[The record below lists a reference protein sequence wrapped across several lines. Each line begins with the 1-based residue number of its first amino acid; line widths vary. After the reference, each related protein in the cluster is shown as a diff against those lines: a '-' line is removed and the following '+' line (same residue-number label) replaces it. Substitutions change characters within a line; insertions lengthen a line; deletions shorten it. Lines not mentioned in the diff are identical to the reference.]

1 MWYALGAVLLVLIV
15 IIEAWDGVRASYSG
29 WQIQQKQR
37 LVNKQSKNAPLAERD
52 LLRIKLKT
60 NLLSLQVG
68 LLILLFVGFFVAM
81 GQALGWLRAWVPLVI
96 AIPATNILAKIG
108 PIKRL
113 VNRGYLVLEP
123 KLLKLL
129 NKTHL
134 FGRLTSFSSLT
145 TTDSGVFDRVNSVSE
160 LFYIIDNSPSVV
172 DDVQNSLVKS
182 GFKFLETAAKQVMT
196 SLDEVFLLEADDLL
210 GPLRIDEL
218 HKTGSEFFPVLD
230 KDGQVL
236 GVVNLESVS
245 SLKSQDSLTAEAAVE
260 SNLVIVDE
268 DEPLESLLR
277 RLISD
282 RVFVAIVTRHDRPVG
297 LIELKTVLSQLI
309 GRQV

>member
-1 MWYALGAVLLVLIV
+1 MWYALGAVLLALII

-37 LVNKQSKNAPLAERD
+37 LVNKQTKNASLAERD

-60 NLLSLQVG
+60 NLLSLQIG

-81 GQALGWLRAWVPLVI
+81 GQALGWLRAWIPLMV
-96 AIPATNILAKIG
+96 AIPMTNLLAKIG

-123 KLLKLL
+123 KLLKFLD
-129 NKTHL
+129 KTHL
-134 FGRLTSFSSLT
+134 FGRLTSFSSLA
-145 TTDSGVFDRVNSVSE
+145 TTDSGIFDRVSSVSE
-160 LFYIIDNSPSVV
+160 LFYVIDNSPSVV
-172 DDVQNSLVKS
+172 DDIQNSLIKS
-182 GFKFLETAAKQVMT
+182 GFKFLETTAKQVMVP
-196 SLDEVFLLEADDLL
+196 LDEVFLLEADDLL

-236 GVVNLESVS
+236 GVVNLASVS
-245 SLKSQDSLTAEAAVE
+245 SLENQDSLVAEAAVE
-260 SNLVIVDE
+260 PNLVVIDE

-277 RLISD
+277 RLVGD
-282 RVFVAIVTRHDRPVG
+282 RAFVAIVTRHNRPVG